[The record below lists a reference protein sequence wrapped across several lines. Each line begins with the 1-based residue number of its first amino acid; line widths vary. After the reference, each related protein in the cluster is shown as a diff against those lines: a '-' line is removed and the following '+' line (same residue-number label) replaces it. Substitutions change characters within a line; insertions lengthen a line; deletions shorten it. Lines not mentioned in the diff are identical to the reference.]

1 MSPLA
6 EEPRGCSVELA
17 SLTQE
22 TSLPAHDG
30 SCHNSAGA
38 GGKYPPV
45 YYSLIQRDRMSAVS
59 VTWRIIGFYHLLAY
73 SQSNIRDNKEDKEK
87 KRQEDA
93 MSKIKINHHC
103 LMGTKITAFI

>member
-1 MSPLA
+1 
-6 EEPRGCSVELA
+6 
-17 SLTQE
+17 
-22 TSLPAHDG
+22 
-30 SCHNSAGA
+30 
-38 GGKYPPV
+38 
-45 YYSLIQRDRMSAVS
+45 MSAVS